1 MRPIVS
7 VHRDPSRAAE
17 QVTQILYADRADILD
32 RKKGWVRV
40 RIPSQRNYEGWVR
53 ESLLVGAKIV
63 DSRHLDD
70 SAPRRSISRA
80 HVKAVLPR
88 GRVTLYAGTT
98 LPVASE
104 DAKNAKLVFLDGRE
118 ATVPRAALSIPGSG
132 RAGERAVALAR
143 SFKRTRYQWGG
154 MTGRGI
160 DCSGLTFLAYRIQGI
175 SIERDSQP
183 QSEMG
188 GDVPKESIEA
198 GDLVF
203 FALDKPGVVS
213 HVGLYSGDGRFVHA
227 SKSGGVRENRMD
239 EAYFRDRFVKAVRV
253 SSSTPTLTL
262 PPQGGGDS
270 QSSSSLT
277 PSLSPQGGR
286 GGESSEGA
294 SNQALSP
301 PVAGRE
307 TAGGRL
313 FPRTDEEIARLQ
325 KETSSLGIGDR
336 IAFWAERF
344 VGLPYDTDTLGA
356 YVRASRIVT
365 DDRIDC
371 MYHTFR
377 SAELALSSVPA
388 EAVERAL
395 TLRFRTKGRLD
406 GERVVNYEDRF
417 EYGEDMIDSGRWG
430 REITKELGPV
440 AEVPG
445 TRGREKVEYLGRETL
460 ARAAGTGSLKSGDIL
475 FWIKDP
481 KKRTVGE
488 IVGHIGIVKR
498 EDEKT
503 YMIHAGGVKASGQ
516 KAGGGEVKKIL
527 LSDYLAGTSFLGAR
541 VARFGTGEER
551 HRDTETQR
559 K

>member
-1 MRPIVS
+1 MWGNPWGFESPFGTNDSTPRHGSPSKTSFVIPRLLRQILPTGFFLAGVFLPAPSSADPETAFAVRPIVS

-143 SFKRTRYQWGG
+143 SFKRTRYQWGDDG
-154 MTGRGI
+154 PGGDRLLGAHVSCVQNPGHL
-160 DCSGLTFLAYRIQGI
+160 DRARLSAAV
-175 SIERDSQP
+175 RD
-183 QSEMG
+183 G

-262 PPQGGGDS
+262 PLKGEGIRNHLP
-270 QSSSSLT
+270 
-277 PSLSPQGGR
+277 PSPHPSPK
-286 GGESSEGA
+286 GA
-294 SNQALSP
+294 
-301 PVAGRE
+301 
-307 TAGGRL
+307 
-313 FPRTDEEIARLQ
+313 
-325 KETSSLGIGDR
+325 
-336 IAFWAERF
+336 
-344 VGLPYDTDTLGA
+344 
-356 YVRASRIVT
+356 
-365 DDRIDC
+365 
-371 MYHTFR
+371 
-377 SAELALSSVPA
+377 
-388 EAVERAL
+388 
-395 TLRFRTKGRLD
+395 
-406 GERVVNYEDRF
+406 
-417 EYGEDMIDSGRWG
+417 
-430 REITKELGPV
+430 
-440 AEVPG
+440 
-445 TRGREKVEYLGRETL
+445 RGRELR
-460 ARAAGTGSLKSGDIL
+460 
-475 FWIKDP
+475 
-481 KKRTVGE
+481 
-488 IVGHIGIVKR
+488 
-498 EDEKT
+498 
-503 YMIHAGGVKASGQ
+503 GG
-516 KAGGGEVKKIL
+516 
-527 LSDYLAGTSFLGAR
+527 F
-541 VARFGTGEER
+541 
-551 HRDTETQR
+551 
-559 K
+559 